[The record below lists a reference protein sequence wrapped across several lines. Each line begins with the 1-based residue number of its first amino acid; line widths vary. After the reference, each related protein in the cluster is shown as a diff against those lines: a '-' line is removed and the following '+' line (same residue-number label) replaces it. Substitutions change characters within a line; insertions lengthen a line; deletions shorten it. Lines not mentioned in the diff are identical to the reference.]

1 MKWYEKI
8 RKQMLIF
15 PVFFHKTKSYDRS
28 MTKHFNRFLQF
39 NTRSRVQQHTL
50 LTAWACL
57 PLFWLGLRVLGLQHF
72 QAWLLKTSTRPAR
85 DLTLSDIQLLGEAV
99 NIAARHTPFPATCL
113 TRSLLLG
120 WLLRRRGVQSDLRIG
135 VRLIQGALDAHA
147 WVECAGLPVNDRP
160 DLINQF
166 YRLSSWFR

>member
-1 MKWYEKI
+1 MRTYSFD
-8 RKQMLIF
+8 Q
-15 PVFFHKTKSYDRS
+15 P
-28 MTKHFNRFLQF
+28 MTTHFNRFLHF
-39 NTRSRVQQHTL
+39 KTLGRSQQLTL
-50 LTAWACL
+50 LTAWAWL
-57 PLFWLGLRVLGLQHF
+57 PLFWLGLRILGLQHF
-72 QAWLLKTSTRPAR
+72 QAWLLKTSARPAR

-147 WVECAGLPVNDRP
+147 WVECDGLPVNDRP
-160 DLINQF
+160 DMINQF
-166 YRLSSWFR
+166 LPFEQLVPLKAFNSA